1 MAFSKQMTENLEHFK
16 KVLQTDKN
24 FDVVYRVI
32 DIAGRKGCLFCVDGF
47 TKDEVLLK
55 VLQSWWSIQPD
66 DMPEDAD
73 GFSSLMLILSLIK
86 KTRKIF
92 LKTAGLSV
100 LCGITIFIV
109 PMIGKLM
116 YLVPWKDMLLLVIG
130 ILILVIIS
138 ERLKEN

>member
-16 KVLQTDKN
+16 QILQTDKN

-55 VLQSWWSIQPD
+55 VLQSWWSIQPE

-73 GFSSLMLILSLIK
+73 GFSK
-86 KTRKIF
+86 KYMPYGEVGVLEQEKGCDCS
-92 LKTAGLSV
+92 ASV
-100 LCGITIFIV
+100 GN
-109 PMIGKLM
+109 
-116 YLVPWKDMLLLVIG
+116 YLYFSGWI
-130 ILILVIIS
+130 
-138 ERLKEN
+138 